1 MEELQIRTVETRKQL
16 REFIMLPAQ
25 LHKGHQNW
33 VPPVYRDEWNYFDNK
48 QNLAFSYCNTIL
60 ALAYRGNELVGRI
73 MGINNRRYNSANN
86 KMTARFSHFECI
98 DDSSVAHELLRNIE
112 NWAMAQGLTKI
123 IGPFGMN
130 YHDPMGFIVEG
141 FDHSPAITTYQ
152 NFEYILLLLENEG
165 YVKEEDLVVYKIP
178 IKENVPE
185 FYQRIHQK
193 VLANLHIRKVNFRS
207 ARKMKNYILP
217 VLKLF
222 NETFSGIRGYSQLD
236 EEEMKILAQHYL
248 PALDPRFVKVVEY
261 DGEVAGFIIA
271 MPNISKGI
279 IASGGRLFPFGF
291 LKIIQAQKQSKQ
303 LDLLIGGI
311 HEKYRGLGID
321 VLMGLDII
329 ESARK
334 AGFEFI
340 DSHLELESNVK
351 VRAEME
357 KQGGII
363 YKRYRIFNKALFNVS

>member
-1 MEELQIRTVETRKQL
+1 
-16 REFIMLPAQ
+16 MLPAQ

-33 VPPVYRDEWNYFDNK
+33 VPPIYRDEWSYFNKK
-48 QNLAFSYCNTIL
+48 QNLAFCYCNTTL

-73 MGINNRRYNSANN
+73 MGINNRRYNSASNE
-86 KMTARFSHFECI
+86 KTARFSHFECVNEP
-98 DDSSVAHELLRNIE
+98 SVAHELFLHIE
-112 NWAMAQGLTKI
+112 NWSVAQGLTKI
-123 IGPFGMN
+123 MGPFGMN
-130 YHDPMGFIVEG
+130 YHDPMGFILEG
-141 FDHSPAITTYQ
+141 FDHSPAISTYQ
-152 NFEYILLLLENEG
+152 NFEYLLTLIEQEG
-165 YVKEEDLVVYKIP
+165 YLKEEDLVVYKIP
-178 IKENVPE
+178 IKENVPD
-185 FYQRIHQK
+185 FYQRIQQK
-193 VLANLHIRKVNFRS
+193 VQSNPHIRKVNFRTD
-207 ARKMKNYILP
+207 RDMKSYILP

-222 NETFSGIRGYSQLD
+222 NETFSAIRGYSQLD
-236 EEEMKILAQHYL
+236 EEEMKRLARHYL
-248 PALDPRFVKVVEY
+248 PALDHRFVKVVEY

-291 LKIIQAQKQSKQ
+291 SKIIQAQKQSKQ

-311 HEKYRGLGID
+311 SEKYRGLGID

-329 ESARK
+329 ASARE

-357 KQGGII
+357 KQGSII
-363 YKRYRIFNKALFNVS
+363 YKRYRIFQKDLLNVS

>member
-1 MEELQIRTVETRKQL
+1 MREFQIKTVETRKHL

-33 VPPVYRDEWNYFDNK
+33 VPPIYRDEWSYFNKK
-48 QNLAFSYCNTIL
+48 QNLAFCYCNTTL

-73 MGINNRRYNSANN
+73 MGINNRRYNSASNE
-86 KMTARFSHFECI
+86 KTARFSHFECVNEP
-98 DDSSVAHELLRNIE
+98 SVAHELFLHIE
-112 NWAMAQGLTKI
+112 NWSVAQGLTKI
-123 IGPFGMN
+123 MGPFGMN
-130 YHDPMGFIVEG
+130 YHDPMGFILEG
-141 FDHSPAITTYQ
+141 FDHSPAISTYQ
-152 NFEYILLLLENEG
+152 NFEYLLTLIEQEG
-165 YVKEEDLVVYKIP
+165 YLKEEDLVVYKIP
-178 IKENVPE
+178 IKENVPD
-185 FYQRIHQK
+185 FYQRIQQK
-193 VLANLHIRKVNFRS
+193 VQSNPHIRKVNFRTD
-207 ARKMKNYILP
+207 RDMKSYILP

-222 NETFSGIRGYSQLD
+222 NETFSAIRGYSQLD
-236 EEEMKILAQHYL
+236 EEEMKRLARHYL
-248 PALDPRFVKVVEY
+248 PALDHRFVKVVEY

-291 LKIIQAQKQSKQ
+291 SKIIQAQKQSKQ

-311 HEKYRGLGID
+311 SEKYRGLGID

-329 ESARK
+329 ASARE

-357 KQGGII
+357 KQGSII
-363 YKRYRIFNKALFNVS
+363 YKRYRIFQKDLLNVS

>member
-1 MEELQIRTVETRKQL
+1 MEELQIKTVETRKQL

-25 LHKGHQNW
+25 LHKGRQNW
-33 VPPVYRDEWNYFDNK
+33 VPPIYRDEWNYFDNK

-73 MGINNRRYNSANN
+73 MGINNLRHNSANN
-86 KMTARFSHFECI
+86 EMTARFSHFECI
-98 DDSSVAHELLRNIE
+98 DDSAVAHELLRYIE

-141 FDHSPAITTYQ
+141 FNYSPAITTYQ
-152 NFEYILLLLENEG
+152 NFEYILLLLEKEG

-178 IKENVPE
+178 IKKNVPD

-193 VLANLHIRKVNFRS
+193 VLANQHIRKVNFRS
-207 ARKMKNYILP
+207 AKEMKNYILP

-236 EEEMKILAQHYL
+236 EEEMKKLAQHYL

-261 DGEVAGFIIA
+261 DGVVVGFTIA

-357 KQGGII
+357 KQGGIV
-363 YKRYRIFNKALFNVS
+363 YKRYRIFRKDLFKVS

>member
-1 MEELQIRTVETRKQL
+1 MEELQIRTVETRNQL
-16 REFIMLPAQ
+16 RKFIMLPAQ
-25 LHKGHQNW
+25 LHKKHQNW
-33 VPPVYRDEWNYFDNK
+33 VPPIYRDEWNYFDKK

-86 KMTARFSHFECI
+86 EKTARFSHFECI
-98 DDSSVAHELLRNIE
+98 DDSAVAHELLRYIE

-123 IGPFGMN
+123 IGPLGMN

-152 NFEYILLLLENEG
+152 NLEYILPLLENEG
-165 YVKEEDLVVYKIP
+165 YIKEEDLVVYNIP
-178 IKENVPE
+178 IKENVPD

-193 VLANLHIRKVNFRS
+193 VLVNPHIRKVNFRS
-207 ARKMKNYILP
+207 AREMKSYIIP

-222 NETFSGIRGYSQLD
+222 NETFSGILGYSQLD
-236 EEEMKILAQHYL
+236 KEEMKRLAKHYL

-261 DGEVAGFIIA
+261 EGEVAGFIIA

-291 LKIIQAQKQSKQ
+291 LKIIRAQRHSKQ

-311 HEKYRGLGID
+311 HEKYRGIGID
-321 VLMGLDII
+321 VLMGLDMID
-329 ESARK
+329 SARK

-357 KQGGII
+357 KQGGMI
-363 YKRYRIFNKALFNVS
+363 YKRYRIFQKDLFNVS